1 MDKRIKKTQKA
12 LKQTMITLLQEKKI
26 EEITVTDICEESEIV
41 RRTFYAHY
49 TDKYDLIEKIMSDY
63 ISDFIKICHFKENVD
78 FTLGNIKWFQY
89 LYENRKVFNALFSSS
104 ISSLFN
110 RKLENIIKQQIEL
123 KLREDL
129 INNSLRKETLL
140 KFLTSAV
147 LGVMIDFTISKDD
160 DYEIKANEVLFLL
173 VPYFKNK

>member
-12 LKQTMITLLQEKKI
+12 IKQTILNLLQEKQI

-49 TDKYDLIEKIMSDY
+49 TDKYDLIEHIMDDY
-63 ISDFIKICHFKENVD
+63 ISDFIEICHLKENVD

-89 LYENRKVFNALFSSS
+89 LYENREIFNTLFRSS

-110 RKLENIIKQQIEL
+110 RKLENIINEQIEL

-129 INNSLRKETLL
+129 MNNDLRKETLL

-147 LGVMIDFTISKDD
+147 LGVMIDFTVSKDD
-160 DYEIKANEVLFLL
+160 DYETKADEVLFLL
-173 VPYFKNK
+173 VPYFK

>member
-1 MDKRIKKTQKA
+1 MDKRIRKTQKA
-12 LKQTMITLLQEKKI
+12 LKQTILNLLQEKKI

-49 TDKYDLIEKIMSDY
+49 TDKYDLIEHIMDDY
-63 ISDFIKICHFKENVD
+63 ISDFIEICHFKENVD

-89 LYENRKVFNALFSSS
+89 LYENREVFNTLFRSS

-110 RKLENIIKQQIEL
+110 RKLENIINEQIEI

-129 INNSLRKETLL
+129 MNNDLRKETLL

-147 LGVMIDFTISKDD
+147 LGVMIDFTVSKDD
-160 DYEIKANEVLFLL
+160 DYETKADEVLFLL
-173 VPYFKNK
+173 MPYFK

>member
-1 MDKRIKKTQKA
+1 MDKRIRKTQKA
-12 LKQTMITLLQEKKI
+12 LKQTILNLLQEKKI

-49 TDKYDLIEKIMSDY
+49 TDKYDLIEHIMDDY
-63 ISDFIKICHFKENVD
+63 ISDFIEICHFKENVD

-89 LYENRKVFNALFSSS
+89 LYENREVFNTLFRSS

-110 RKLENIIKQQIEL
+110 RKLENIINEQIEI

-129 INNSLRKETLL
+129 MNNDLRKETLL

-147 LGVMIDFTISKDD
+147 LGVMIDFTVSKDD
-160 DYEIKANEVLFLL
+160 DYETKADEVLFLL
-173 VPYFKNK
+173 IPYFK

>member
-1 MDKRIKKTQKA
+1 MDKRIRKTQKA
-12 LKQTMITLLQEKKI
+12 LKQTILNLLQEKQI
-26 EEITVTDICEESEIV
+26 EEITVTDICESSEIV

-49 TDKYDLIEKIMSDY
+49 TDKYDLIERIMDDY
-63 ISDFIKICHFKENVD
+63 ISDFIEICHFKENVD

-89 LYENRKVFNALFSSS
+89 LYENREVFNTLFRSS

-110 RKLENIIKQQIEL
+110 RKIENIVNEQIEI

-129 INNSLRKETLL
+129 MNNNLRKETLL

-147 LGVMIDFTISKDD
+147 LGVMIDFTVNKDD
-160 DYEIKANEVLFLL
+160 DYETKANEVLFLL
-173 VPYFKNK
+173 MPYFK

>member
-12 LKQTMITLLQEKKI
+12 IKQTILNLLQEKQI

-49 TDKYDLIEKIMSDY
+49 TDKYDLIEHIMDDY
-63 ISDFIKICHFKENVD
+63 ISDFIEICHFKENVD

-89 LYENRKVFNALFSSS
+89 LYENREIFNKLFRSS

-110 RKLENIIKQQIEL
+110 RKLENIINEQIEL

-129 INNSLRKETLL
+129 MNNDLRKETLL

-147 LGVMIDFTISKDD
+147 LGVMIDFTVSKDD
-160 DYEIKANEVLFLL
+160 DYETKADEVLFLL
-173 VPYFKNK
+173 VPYFK

>member
-12 LKQTMITLLQEKKI
+12 IKQTILNLLQEKQI

-49 TDKYDLIEKIMSDY
+49 TDKYDLIEHIMDDY
-63 ISDFIKICHFKENVD
+63 ISDFIEICHFKENVD

-89 LYENRKVFNALFSSS
+89 LYENREIFNTLFRSS

-110 RKLENIIKQQIEL
+110 RKLENIINEQIEL

-129 INNSLRKETLL
+129 MNNDLRKETLL

-147 LGVMIDFTISKDD
+147 LGVMIDFTVSKDD
-160 DYEIKANEVLFLL
+160 DYETKADEVLFLL
-173 VPYFKNK
+173 VPYFK